1 MRGLDFLWEIFCL
14 QFSVQGYNDNDDGIY
29 ILWWSGYV
37 NNDNDDDDGDDD
49 KGEDEGDLSD
59 YDLDYLWMA

>member
-14 QFSVQGYNDNDDGIY
+14 QFSVQGYNDNDDVIY